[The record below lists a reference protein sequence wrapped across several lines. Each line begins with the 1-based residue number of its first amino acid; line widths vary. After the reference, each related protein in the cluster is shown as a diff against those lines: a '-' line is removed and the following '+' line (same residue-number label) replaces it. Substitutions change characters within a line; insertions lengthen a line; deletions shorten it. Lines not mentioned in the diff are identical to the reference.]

1 MKALAADLMKI
12 ANDVRWLASGPR
24 CGIGEITIPENEPG
38 SSIMPGKVNPTQCEA
53 LTMVCVKVM
62 GNDAAIG
69 FAASQ
74 GNFQLNVFMPVLICS
89 FLESARLL
97 ADAMH
102 SFNLHCAEGI
112 LPNLQKIDENMNKSL
127 MLVTA
132 LNPHIGYENAA
143 KIAKLAHKEN
153 LTLKEAALQLRLV
166 SEEDFA
172 KWVDPKKMV

>member
-1 MKALAADLMKI
+1 M
-12 ANDVRWLASGPR
+12 N
-24 CGIGEITIPENEPG
+24 
-38 SSIMPGKVNPTQCEA
+38 
-53 LTMVCVKVM
+53 
-62 GNDAAIG
+62 
-69 FAASQ
+69 
-74 GNFQLNVFMPVLICS
+74 
-89 FLESARLL
+89 
-97 ADAMH
+97 

-112 LPNLQKIDENMNKSL
+112 LPNLQKNDENMNKSL

-153 LTLKEAALQLRLV
+153 LTLKEAALRLRLV